1 MELDILCSLIHDNVS
16 YVMAAQEHNMT
27 PVRAPEVKEA
37 AASVETEPELEY
49 YCSPDNFYQ

>member
-16 YVMAAQEHNMT
+16 YVMAAQQSGQHHMT

-37 AASVETEPELEY
+37 AATTVETERTGVLLL
-49 YCSPDNFYQ
+49 

>member
-16 YVMAAQEHNMT
+16 YVMAAQQSGQHHMT

-37 AASVETEPELEY
+37 AATVETEWTGVLLL
-49 YCSPDNFYQ
+49 